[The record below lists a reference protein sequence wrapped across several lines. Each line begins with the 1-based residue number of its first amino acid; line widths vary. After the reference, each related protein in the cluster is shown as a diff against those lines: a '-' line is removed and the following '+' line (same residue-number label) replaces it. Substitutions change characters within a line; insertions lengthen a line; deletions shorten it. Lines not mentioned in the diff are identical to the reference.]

1 MKRLIING
9 GDGFAYRAT
18 ITAITIRGGNAIAS
32 ERREFA
38 ERHDRGELDD
48 NMVLTLPSLSLLR
61 YSTQGI
67 DRAVLNDED
76 TLPDTPHWQP
86 IELGN
91 EDDFLDIPEN
101 VLTQLIAAIMDA
113 NPHRKME
120 FDFLSRALDI
130 LQKVNAS
137 ALTSS
142 APNGSVSEPVS
153 PDA

>member
-9 GDGFAYRAT
+9 GDGYAYRAT

-32 ERREFA
+32 ERRDYS

-48 NMVLTLPSLSLLR
+48 NMLLTLPSLSLLR
-61 YSTQGI
+61 YSTQGV
-67 DRAVLNDED
+67 DRALLNDED
-76 TLPDTPHWQP
+76 ALPETPDWQS

-91 EDDFLDIPEN
+91 ENDFLDIPEN
-101 VLTQLIAAIMDA
+101 VLTQLIATIMDT
-113 NPHRKME
+113 NPHRKGE
-120 FDFLSRALDI
+120 YDFLVNTLAI

-137 ALTSS
+137 VLTTS
-142 APNGSVSEPVS
+142 AANANDSGPVS